1 MRPRFWL
8 LICAA
13 LWVLIPPAAEAASS
27 RRPVIT
33 RLDTQ
38 FLDNNVNINVHWDSP
53 NPVVL
58 IKLLVGPEQKEIK
71 VDEYDNKR
79 NPRGYTGEAT
89 VVLNVQPRPGLDF
102 VNYVIYVEDDLR
114 QKSEQRSG
122 RAKVPTTVMAQ
133 PVPGMPS
140 VQVGVQVGV
149 QPGMSPGMPGY
160 GPQQYGDPSQQ
171 GMQPGYGPQSGQ
183 PMGMPMGPATGYP
196 PSGQPGMDPSAQY
209 GQPMGTPIPMGP
221 SSGYPTGGQPGMDPG
236 YQSTQPG
243 QPMGTPIP
251 MGPSSGYPTGGQ
263 PGMDPG
269 YPGGQP
275 GQTMGTPMGSSGGY
289 QTGMQQGYP
298 GAQYGQTM
306 GATTGYQSGTPPGY
320 PSTQYGQSP
329 GPQAGFQIGTSSG
342 GAMGGQSSGPTGMIS
357 LVPSQEGTAGTIL
370 GALTQIDVPPYFSD
384 LTVNLFQGSNNF
396 TVSGK
401 VIDDK
406 GLREINFRIF
416 DAAGNKVQEQ
426 MITNQGRVWQGTT
439 NPFTLP
445 AGKYRVIAQA
455 VDLGGNSSKERT
467 ADFEITAQGQ
477 LTQTPSSAPAMTPEQ
492 AQAFSAPSPSPG
504 P

>member
-1 MRPRFWL
+1 MRPRFWH
-8 LICAA
+8 LILAV
-13 LWVLIPPAAEAASS
+13 LWVFIPLGTEAASS
-27 RRPVIT
+27 RKPVIT

-79 NPRGYTGEAT
+79 NPRGYTGEST

-114 QKSEQRSG
+114 QKSEQKSG

-149 QPGMSPGMPGY
+149 QPGMSPGTPGY
-160 GPQQYGDPSQQ
+160 GPQYVGDPSQQ
-171 GMQPGYGPQSGQ
+171 GMQPGYPGPQSGQ
-183 PMGMPMGPATGYP
+183 PMGVPMGTPMGPSTGYQTG
-196 PSGQPGMDPSAQY
+196 GQPGMDPGYPGSQP
-209 GQPMGTPIPMGP
+209 GQPMGTPMGP
-221 SSGYPTGGQPGMDPG
+221 SGGYPTGGQPGMDPG
-236 YQSTQPG
+236 SQPG
-243 QPMGTPIP
+243 QPMGTPT
-251 MGPSSGYPTGGQ
+251 GPSGGYPTGSQSSMQ
-263 PGMDPG
+263 P
-269 YPGGQP
+269 
-275 GQTMGTPMGSSGGY
+275 
-289 QTGMQQGYP
+289 GYP
-298 GAQYGQTM
+298 GAQYGQPM
-306 GATTGYQSGTPPGY
+306 GTGYQSGSQPGY
-320 PSTQYGQSP
+320 PGTQYGQPP
-329 GPQAGFQIGTSSG
+329 GQQAGLQIGTSSG
-342 GAMGGQSSGPTGMIS
+342 GGQSSGPTGMIS
-357 LVPSQEGTAGTIL
+357 LTPSQEGTAGAIM
-370 GALTQIDVPPYFSD
+370 GVISQVDVPPYFSD
-384 LTVNLFQGSNNF
+384 IKVNLFPDSNNI
-396 TVSGK
+396 TISGK

-406 GLREINFRIF
+406 GLREIAFRIF
-416 DAAGNKVQEQ
+416 DASGNKVQEQ

-477 LTQTPSSAPAMTPEQ
+477 VVQAPSPAPAMTPEQ
-492 AQAFSAPSPSPG
+492 AQAFSTPSSSPG
-504 P
+504 SSPALPGQ